1 MITIDEES
9 RRRVLHPLNFDNLSE
24 RYVTENGLYSFT
36 SPSFWAI
43 EKNLYYLMYNSKKK
57 LFEQKY
63 KYKPDYLSFDEYE
76 TVVLSPLLM
85 TVNNIFS
92 CEDFDMDYVIIPS
105 LSAIIEMTN
114 DKFPIKE
121 KSELTTVLW

>member
-1 MITIDEES
+1 M
-9 RRRVLHPLNFDNLSE
+9 
-24 RYVTENGLYSFT
+24 
-36 SPSFWAI
+36 
-43 EKNLYYLMYNSKKK
+43 
-57 LFEQKY
+57 FEQKY

-85 TVNNIFS
+85 RVNNIFS

-121 KSELTTVLW
+121 KSELTSVIW

>member
-9 RRRVLHPLNFDNLSE
+9 RKRTLHPLNYDNLSE
-24 RYVTENGLYSFT
+24 RYVTDSGLYAFT

-57 LFEQKY
+57 QFEQKY
-63 KYKPDYLSFDEYE
+63 KYRPDYLSFYEYD
-76 TVVLSPLLM
+76 TVILATILM
-85 TVNNIFS
+85 RVNNVFS
-92 CEDFDMDYVIIPS
+92 CEDFDLDYVIVPS

-121 KSELTTVLW
+121 KSELTSVAW